1 MTGELVLQQLRLLQT
16 QKQFAARLAAAMV
29 KQGIERLVEAR
40 DAFEDEG
47 GKVVNW
53 RDEES
58 GRRVCELLLNGER
71 VAFATS
77 DQSSADA
84 EAHAFQNLNNNRYNS
99 KG

>member
-1 MTGELVLQQLRLLQT
+1 MTGELVLQQLRSLQT

-47 GKVVNW
+47 GHVHSWK
-53 RDEES
+53 DEVT
-58 GRRVCELLLNGER
+58 GRRFCQLVLKGER
-71 VAFATS
+71 VALASS
-77 DQSSADA
+77 DQTSADA
-84 EAHAFQNLNNNRYNS
+84 ETHAFQNLNNNRYNS